1 MRKINRKINLIVIHC
16 SATRV
21 DKDYTPEQLE
31 RDHKARGFNSAG
43 YNFYIRKNGEVVPMR
58 PLELIPAHVTGYNK
72 NSIGICYEGVLDA
85 DGNPDD
91 TRTDAQRSAIVE
103 LLLTLVAQFPDSRIC
118 GHRDLSP
125 DLKVTGRSRLT
136 NGPRCVRASM
146 RKWNIKEFKAM
157 KLYGYII
164 IR

>member
-72 NSIGICYEGVLDA
+72 NSIGICYEGGLDA

-103 LLLTLVAQFPDSRIC
+103 LLLTLVA
-118 GHRDLSP
+118 P
-125 DLKVTGRSRLT
+125 DL
-136 NGPRCVRASM
+136 NGDGKITPNEWTKMCPCFDAEEEY
-146 RKWNIKEFKAM
+146 KNI
-157 KLYGYII
+157 
-164 IR
+164 

>member
-43 YNFYIRKNGEVVPMR
+43 YNYYIRKNGEV
-58 PLELIPAHVTGYNK
+58 GYNK
-72 NSIGICYEGVLDA
+72 NSIGICYEGGLDA

-91 TRTDAQRSAIVE
+91 TRTDAQRSTIVE
-103 LLLTLVAQFPDSRIC
+103 LLLKLVAQFPDSRIC

-125 DLKVTGRSRLT
+125 DL
-136 NGPRCVRASM
+136 NGDGKITPNEWTKMCPCFDAEVEY
-146 RKWNIKEFKAM
+146 KNI
-157 KLYGYII
+157 
-164 IR
+164 